1 MVGNCELVE
10 ALYSGLYAFKFP
22 ERRFLYCSSL
32 RVCGYQGLGY
42 GLGFRVCCAG
52 RILGFL
58 YHSTCHEPDCQSR

>member
-32 RVCGYQGLGY
+32 RVCGYQGLG
-42 GLGFRVCCAG
+42 FRV
-52 RILGFL
+52 RF
-58 YHSTCHEPDCQSR
+58 RV